1 MTVVTKAKFLF
12 FGRGTD
18 SVQLRGCAGRLS
30 VRLLP
35 FELVIYLLY
44 TCLMGIYLLYS
55 WLYTWLYT
63 WLFTCYIPVSQIFNC
78 IITTCKSG
86 HQIWAGIILSLDVPV
101 KVFETKINLPN
112 NRESWSGDRI
122 STSFCSICHRN
133 ISCIIISV
141 RSFSRT
147 MPYYFTQPTA
157 VMIETNEA
165 RFIFWEKVKKCIW
178 VMI

>member
-1 MTVVTKAKFLF
+1 MQA
-12 FGRGTD
+12 D
-18 SVQLRGCAGRLS
+18 YPSVCFRLNS
-30 VRLLP
+30 
-35 FELVIYLLY
+35 
-44 TCLMGIYLLYS
+44 
-55 WLYTWLYT
+55 LYTWLYT
-63 WLFTCYIPVSQIFNC
+63 VIYMVIHPLYTWLYTRYIPVCQIFNR

-86 HQIWAGIILSLDVPV
+86 YQRWAGIILSSDAPV
-101 KVFETKINLPN
+101 KDFETKINLPN

-122 STSFCSICHRN
+122 STSFCSIRHRKT
-133 ISCIIISV
+133 SCIIISV